1 MKPFS
6 LVRYALLIL
15 IPGLS
20 FAAENYKAPRT
31 EWGLPDLQGVW
42 NFSSDTPMQ
51 RPSQYGTRQFLTDEE
66 LLQFQSRTAAGNEA
80 SDAAIP
86 GMGVDESYNDFW
98 IESAGLGRGRLTS
111 HIIYP
116 ENGRLPAIQEN
127 AYRIEFGK
135 IPERPV
141 RSALGIN
148 YGTDGP
154 EDRPLSDRCLVG
166 FNAGPPV
173 NPSFYNNNLQIIQNK
188 DHVVIITEMVHD
200 ARIVPMDN
208 RPHAPEEIGLWSGDS
223 RGYWDGDSLVV
234 ETRNFNGLT
243 NSFSAI
249 GSSENKHL
257 TEKFTRVSEDRVDYE
272 FTVDDPSTFT
282 DKIVGLIPIY
292 KVAGQVYEYACH
304 EGNYGMVNI
313 LRGARVAE
321 ERGDS
326 PIAPN

>member
-1 MKPFS
+1 MNA
-6 LVRYALLIL
+6 RYLMQYAVLLL
-15 IPGLS
+15 IPGLVS
-20 FAAENYKAPRT
+20 AADSYNAPRT

-42 NFSSDTPMQ
+42 NFSSDTPML
-51 RPSQYGTRQFLTDEE
+51 RPAQYGSRQYLTDEE
-66 LLQFQSRTAAGNEA
+66 IAQLQARSAASDAA

-86 GMGVDESYNDFW
+86 GTGVDEAYNDFW

-116 ENGRLPAIQEN
+116 ENGRLPSLQETALRN
-127 AYRIEFGK
+127 EPGRPPA
-135 IPERPV
+135 RPV
-141 RSALGIN
+141 RNAIGAN
-148 YGTDGP
+148 FGTDGP

-173 NPSFYNNNLQIIQNK
+173 TPSFYNNNLQIIQNK

-200 ARIVPMDN
+200 ARIVPLDD
-208 RPHAPEEIGLWSGDS
+208 RPFAPGELGFWSGDS
-223 RGYWDGDSLVV
+223 RGYWDGESLVV

-243 NSFSAI
+243 NSFMAL

-257 TEKFTRVSEDRVDYE
+257 TEKFTRVADDRIDYE
-272 FTVDDPSTFT
+272 FTIDDPATFT
-282 DKIVGLIPIY
+282 DRIVGLIPLF

-313 LRGARVAE
+313 LRGARVQEQLDAH
-321 ERGDS
+321 
-326 PIAPN
+326 

>member
-1 MKPFS
+1 MKHYS
-6 LVRYALLIL
+6 LFFNAFLIL
-15 IPGLS
+15 LPSAG
-20 FAAENYKAPRT
+20 FAAENYEVAKT

-42 NFSSDTPMQ
+42 NFSSSIPMQ
-51 RPSQYGTRQFLTDEE
+51 RPSQYGTRQYLTNEE
-66 LLQFQSRTAAGNEA
+66 IAELQSRSAASDEA

-86 GMGVDESYNDFW
+86 GTGVDEAYNDFW
-98 IESAGLGRGRLTS
+98 IESAGLGRARLTS

-116 ENGRLPAIQEN
+116 ENGRLPAIQET
-127 AYRIEFGK
+127 AYRTVFGQP
-135 IPERPV
+135 PERPV
-141 RSALGIN
+141 LDAIGITF
-148 YGTDGP
+148 GTDGP

-173 NPSFYNNNLQIIQNK
+173 NPSFYNNNLQIIQNS

-200 ARIVPMDN
+200 ARIVPLGD
-208 RPHAPEEIGLWSGDS
+208 RPHAPEEIGFWSGDS
-223 RGYWDGDSLVV
+223 RGYWEGDTLVV

-249 GSSENKHL
+249 GSSKYKHL
-257 TEKFTRVSEDRVDYE
+257 TEKFTRVSGDRIDYE
-272 FTVDDPSTFT
+272 FTVDDPSTFA

-313 LRGARVAE
+313 LRGARVEEQLAE
-321 ERGDS
+321 
-326 PIAPN
+326 N